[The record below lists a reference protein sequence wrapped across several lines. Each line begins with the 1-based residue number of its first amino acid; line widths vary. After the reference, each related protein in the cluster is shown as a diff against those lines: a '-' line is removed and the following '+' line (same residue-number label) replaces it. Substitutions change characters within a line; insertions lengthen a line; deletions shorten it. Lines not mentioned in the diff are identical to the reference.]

1 VARYSAQ
8 MDKRQSRVVKSTCQH
23 LPVDHPINWNGAT
36 FLPRDHIG
44 LTKDEVFADNLL
56 FKLLESP
63 R

>member
-1 VARYSAQ
+1 